1 MKSPYSFPPFQRR
14 LSDPALLSLPPA
26 AVVVLAMAGGIV
38 MAGDPPP
45 AVDVSSPSASAFPN
59 VEPFIAAGSGGLH
72 VDQSGVYVTDGVE
85 TRSGLVILNVQEPN
99 SADLHG
105 DGSVGVADLL
115 TLLANWWPCADCKL
129 PGDCPPDLN
138 DDCSVGVPDL
148 LASDGTQHRRKEQC
162 YERTM

>member
-1 MKSPYSFPPFQRR
+1 MRTSYSFTPFQPRSSHSSLFF
-14 LSDPALLSLPPA
+14 LSA
-26 AVVVLAMAGGIV
+26 AVVVLAMAGDVV

-45 AVDVSSPSASAFPN
+45 VVDVSSPSASAFPN
-59 VEPFIAAGSGGLH
+59 GEPSIGAGSGGLH
-72 VDQSGVYVTDGVE
+72 VDQCGVYVTNGLG

-115 TLLANWWPCADCKL
+115 VLPANWGPCADWKL

-138 DDCSVGVPDL
+138 DDCSVGVADL
-148 LASDGTQHRRKEQC
+148 LAVRRHPTQ
-162 YERTM
+162 TNGAML